1 MKNGPIEPRPT
12 NTTPTKPRWKKIG
25 TYKVIGSITDWT
37 CEIAL
42 NHEQGDLWNARW
54 RGEEEAEQF
63 FGPAKFQELCSELT
77 NLGID
82 EDELLAML
90 ETSGIAKAREF
101 AARALA
107 IKSLPTQDPV
117 ALQLMRY
124 WSPGKSVRLE
134 ACWAD
139 DVSIS
144 RIRVGPDDW
153 LKIAGGEDVWLKG
166 GGYCY
171 EGIRY
176 KTEWAFNNSGH
187 GEVTINYE
195 CYRDFSDSGVGCEG
209 PIEDF
214 IVSPIK

>member
-1 MKNGPIEPRPT
+1 M
-12 NTTPTKPRWKKIG
+12 KPRWKTIG
-25 TYKVIGSITDWT
+25 TYKVMGSTTDWN

-42 NHEQGDLWNARW
+42 NHEKDDLWNARW
-54 RGEEEAEQF
+54 RGEEGAEEI
-63 FGPAKFQELCSELT
+63 FGPAKLEELLSDLT
-77 NLGID
+77 NLGVD
-82 EDELLAML
+82 EDELLEML
-90 ETSGIAKAREF
+90 ESCGIPKAREF
-101 AARALA
+101 AARTLA
-107 IKSLPTQDPV
+107 VKSLPNQDTV

-124 WSPGKSVRLE
+124 WSPGKSVKLE

-144 RIRVGPDDW
+144 RIRVRAEDW

-195 CYRDFSDSGVGCEG
+195 CCSDFSDSGVGCEG

-214 IVSPIK
+214 IVSPKY